1 MHRGATDPSTR
12 TDIATSAVDLF
23 DVDDLAPSALRRS
36 WLVAAVLLVIG
47 ASLLGLMI
55 GPVTIAPHRV
65 LLELLDH
72 LPGVR
77 VQSGLDP
84 LEANIVWQVRAPR
97 VVLGLLVGAM
107 LALAGG
113 SYQGAFRNSL
123 ADPYLL
129 GAAAGGG
136 LGATI
141 AIIGGVQATSNNSA
155 LLPVAAFVGALLA
168 VALTYGVGAAYGGDR
183 GPASLILA
191 GVAVA
196 SFLTA
201 VQTYLQQRNAD
212 TIREVYSWIL
222 GQLGGATWHDVI
234 ILLPYVTI
242 TSAVLLATR
251 RTLDVLSVGDTEA
264 TTLGLNPRR
273 VRIIVVIAA
282 SLGTAAA
289 VAVSGLIGFVGIIVP
304 HTVRLLTNHS
314 YRVVLPLALLGGGAF
329 LVLTDLL
336 ARTLMQPSEIPIGV
350 VTAFLG
356 APFFLVVL
364 RLSRADR

>member
-1 MHRGATDPSTR
+1 MSSSASGTST
-12 TDIATSAVDLF
+12 VDAIDL
-23 DVDDLAPSALRRS
+23 DQLAPSALRRS
-36 WLVAAVLLVIG
+36 WLAAALVLAVAA
-47 ASLLGLMI
+47 ALLGLI
-55 GPVTIAPHRV
+55 VGPVTIAPHRV

-72 LPGVR
+72 VPGVH
-77 VQSGLDP
+77 VHSGLDP
-84 LEANIVWQVRAPR
+84 LEASIVWQVRAPR
-97 VVLGLLVGAM
+97 VALGLLVGAM
-107 LALAGG
+107 LSIAGG
-113 SYQGAFRNSL
+113 SYQGAFRNPL

-141 AIIGGVQATSNNSA
+141 AIIAGVPAASGSSA
-155 LLPVAAFVGALLA
+155 LLPLAAFVGALLA
-168 VALTYGVGAAYGGDR
+168 VALTYGVGAAYGGER

-222 GQLGGATWHDVI
+222 GQLGGATWHDVL
-234 ILLPYVTI
+234 ILLPYVLI

-264 TTLGLNPRR
+264 STLGLDPRR
-273 VRIIVVIAA
+273 VRAIVVIAA

-314 YRVVLPLALLGGGAF
+314 YRVVLPLSLLGGAAF

-364 RLSRADR
+364 RVSRADR

>member
-1 MHRGATDPSTR
+1 MRTAAQERSPHHDEDHDHVIVPST
-12 TDIATSAVDLF
+12 
-23 DVDDLAPSALRRS
+23 LRRS
-36 WLVAAVLLVIG
+36 WLAGAVALVIG

-55 GPVTIAPHRV
+55 GPVAIAPHRV
-65 LLELLDH
+65 LLELIDH
-72 LPGVR
+72 IPGVH
-77 VQSGLDP
+77 VHSGLDTY
-84 LEANIVWQVRAPR
+84 EANIVWEIRAPR
-97 VVLGLLVGAM
+97 VALGLLVGAM
-107 LALAGG
+107 LATAGG
-113 SYQGAFRNSL
+113 AFQGAFRNPL

-129 GAAAGGG
+129 GAAAGAG

-141 AIIGGVQATSNNSA
+141 AISSGVHAGSANATI
-155 LLPVAAFVGALLA
+155 LPLAAFVGALSA
-168 VALTYGVGAAYGGDR
+168 VALTYAVGAASGGDR

-201 VQTYLQQRNAD
+201 LQTYVQQRNAS

-222 GQLGGATWHDVI
+222 GQLAGATWRDVLL
-234 ILLPYVTI
+234 LLPYVVVST
-242 TSAVLLATR
+242 AVLIATR
-251 RTLDVLSVGDTEA
+251 RSLDVLTVGDAEA
-264 TTLGLNPRR
+264 TTLGMNPRR
-273 VRIIVVIAA
+273 VRVIVVIAA

-289 VAVSGLIGFVGIIVP
+289 VALSGLIAFVGIIVP

-314 YRVVLPLALLGGGAF
+314 YRVVLPLSFLGGAAF

-336 ARTLMQPSEIPIGV
+336 ARTLMQPAEIPIGV

-364 RLSRADR
+364 RISRADR

>member
-1 MHRGATDPSTR
+1 MRPT
-12 TDIATSAVDLF
+12 
-23 DVDDLAPSALRRS
+23 
-36 WLVAAVLLVIG
+36 WLVGAVALVIV

-55 GPVTIAPHRV
+55 GPVVIAPHRV

-77 VQSGLDP
+77 IHSGLDTF
-84 LEANIVWQVRAPR
+84 EASIVWQVRAPR
-97 VVLGLLVGAM
+97 VALGLLVGAM
-107 LALAGG
+107 LATAGAA
-113 SYQGAFRNSL
+113 YQGAFRNPL

-129 GAAAGGG
+129 GAAAGAG

-141 AIIGGVQATSNNSA
+141 AISSGVHAGSGNAT
-155 LLPVAAFVGALLA
+155 LLPLAAFVGALAA
-168 VALTYGVGAAYGGDR
+168 VALTYGVGAAAGGDR

-191 GVAVA
+191 GVAVS

-201 VQTYLQQRNAD
+201 LQTYVQQRNVR

-222 GQLGGATWHDVI
+222 GQLAGATWRDVLL
-234 ILLPYVTI
+234 LLPYVVVST
-242 TSAVLLATR
+242 AALVATR
-251 RTLDVLSVGDTEA
+251 RSLDVLTVGDAEA
-264 TTLGLNPRR
+264 TTLGMNPTR
-273 VRIIVVIAA
+273 VRVIVVIAA

-289 VAVSGLIGFVGIIVP
+289 VAVSGLIAFVGIIVP

-314 YRVVLPLALLGGGAF
+314 YRVVLPLSLLGGAAF
-329 LVLTDLL
+329 LVFTDLL
-336 ARTLMQPSEIPIGV
+336 ARTLLQPGEIPIGV

-364 RLSRADR
+364 RIMKVAR